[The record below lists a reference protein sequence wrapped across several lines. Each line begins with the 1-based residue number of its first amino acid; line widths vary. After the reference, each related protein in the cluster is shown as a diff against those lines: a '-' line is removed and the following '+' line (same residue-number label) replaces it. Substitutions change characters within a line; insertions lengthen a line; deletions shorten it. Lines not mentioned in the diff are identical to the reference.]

1 MTAEPNELVAK
12 IYNRMPVILTRDDQE
27 HWLSNDRD
35 SVDLLTPYAANDM
48 EAYPVDKRVGNVRN
62 NDAELIKPLS

>member
-1 MTAEPNELVAK
+1 MTTAPNELVAK
-12 IYNRMPVILTRDDQE
+12 IHNRTPVVLARGDQG

-35 SVDLLTPYAANDM
+35 SADLLTPYAANDM
-48 EAYPVDKRVGNVRN
+48 EALPVDKRVGNVRN